1 MTLEPSPIRPLA
13 VQVISSSAVGVSVEL
28 QLRGMTAADFETDS
42 ELLDGF
48 RSAVASAS
56 HVLDASQVVVGTFQ
70 DLRNATTPGLKVGF
84 KVLLPVTVTGAT
96 IFLEGGCRTE
106 RTLLH

>member
-1 MTLEPSPIRPLA
+1 MTLEPSPIHPLA

-48 RSAVASAS
+48 RSGAHGGRTFSGQYGDLGAAFAAIL
-56 HVLDASQVVVGTFQ
+56 LDREARGEGLVVV
-70 DLRNATTPGLKVGF
+70 V
-84 KVLLPVTVTGAT
+84 
-96 IFLEGGCRTE
+96 
-106 RTLLH
+106 